1 MTAMIKNPQLEGGP
15 FLWKGGNIGIVLIH
29 GFTATTAEVRL
40 LAQNL
45 YRDNYTIS
53 APLLSGHNTTPLDL
67 NSVSWRDWVND
78 AEEGFQKLLPLCS
91 HIFVGGE
98 STGGLLALELASRH
112 PEVLGVLT
120 YSPALKLYMSK
131 FDMFKL
137 HLFSHFIPYV
147 SKPTNDDHLAWKG
160 YTVNPLKGVIQLI
173 NLQNIVQD
181 HLSLIKQPTLIV
193 QGRLD
198 ETVDPHV
205 PGIIA
210 NQISSN
216 YVEIHWMANSTHC
229 VILDKEL
236 NDVTRATQEFLTK
249 ALQDNQLI

>member
-1 MTAMIKNPQLEGGP
+1 MTTMIKNPQLEGGP
-15 FLWKGGNIGIVLIH
+15 FLWEGSSIGIELIH

-53 APLLSGHNTTPLDL
+53 APLLSGHNTTPSDL
-67 NSVSWRDWVND
+67 NNVSWQDWVND
-78 AEEGFQKLLPLCS
+78 AEEGFQKLTQLCS
-91 HIFVGGE
+91 HIFIGGE

-120 YSPALKLYMSK
+120 YSPALKLHANK
-131 FDMFKL
+131 FDMLKL
-137 HLFSHFIPYV
+137 YLFSHFVPYV
-147 SKPTNDDHLAWKG
+147 TKPNNDDQLAWKG
-160 YTVNPLKGVIQLI
+160 YTVNPLKGATQLLK
-173 NLQNIVQD
+173 LQNVVNN
-181 HLSLIKQPTLIV
+181 HLPLIKQPILIV

-198 ETVDPHV
+198 ETVDSHV

-216 YVEIHWMANSTHC
+216 YVEIHWMAKSTHC

-236 NDVTRATQEFLTK
+236 DDVTRATQLFITK
-249 ALQDNQLI
+249 VLHDNQLI